1 VFRGPGLAIGPAVIR
16 LPDLQRY
23 ARVLDKAFKIPGTNI
38 RFGLD
43 PIIGLVPFLGDL
55 ASPVFAALLVVE
67 GARLGIPRIIQIR
80 MVINALI
87 DAVIG
92 AIPFAGMVGDVFF
105 RANTKNME
113 LLERHAVPG
122 GRAATRGDYAFV
134 WIALIMLLL
143 GIIAI
148 VWLAI
153 WLATKLWAMLQTLI
167 N

>member
-1 VFRGPGLAIGPAVIR
+1 MIR

-23 ARVLDKAFKIPGTNI
+23 AKLLDKAFRIPGTNI

-80 MVINALI
+80 MVVNALI

-92 AIPFAGMVGDVFF
+92 AIPFAGIVGDVFF
-105 RANTKNME
+105 RANTKNMA

-122 GRAATRGDYAFV
+122 GHPATRGDYTFV
-134 WIALIMLLL
+134 WVALTLLLL

-148 VWLAI
+148 VWLTI
-153 WLATKLWAMLQTLI
+153 WLASIAFNWLRGQLGF
-167 N
+167 

>member
-1 VFRGPGLAIGPAVIR
+1 MIR

-23 ARVLDKAFKIPGTNI
+23 ARVLDKAFRIPGTNI

-80 MVINALI
+80 MVVNALV

-92 AIPFAGMVGDVFF
+92 AIPLAGIVGDVFF
-105 RANTKNME
+105 RANTKNMA
-113 LLERHAVPG
+113 LLERYAAPG
-122 GRAATRGDYAFV
+122 APAATRRDYAFV
-134 WIALIMLLL
+134 WVALTMLVA
-143 GIIAI
+143 GIVAI

-153 WLATKLWAMLQTLI
+153 WLAVKAWGMLQALAA
-167 N
+167 NVGA